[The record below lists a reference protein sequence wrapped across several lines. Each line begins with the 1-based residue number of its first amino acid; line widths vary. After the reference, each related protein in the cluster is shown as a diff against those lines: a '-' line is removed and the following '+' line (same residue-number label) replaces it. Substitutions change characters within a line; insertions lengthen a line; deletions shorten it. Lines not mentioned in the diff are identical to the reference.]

1 MSRQKD
7 SPDPDSM
14 PGVVSPAR
22 SDGVTRRDFIH
33 DLSLAALAVGMP
45 GLAKASPDTVGAAA
59 GPQATAERYYPPT
72 LTGMRGSHPGAFET
86 AHALA
91 REGREFP
98 PPRDTGEEYDLVVVG
113 AGISGLAAAYF
124 YRQQHGADTRI
135 LLLDNHDD
143 FGGHARRN
151 EFHQGGP
158 MRLAWGGT
166 VNIEHWKYSDVGNR
180 LLREIGVDIDRLL
193 ADFEYDWGSSGTGLA
208 EAVFFDEASYGR
220 DALLAGMTSLSR
232 ENLLA
237 MGERIPISA
246 AGRQSLLRFAAAEG
260 DLLANLAEGERERLL
275 HGTRY
280 TDFLREHGRLT
291 DDAIQIFG
299 NSTVGIW
306 GVPAWEMSVAEG
318 LETGLPGA
326 HILGV
331 DPAEFEDDEH
341 LPSAMFPDGNAS
353 IARLLVRQ
361 LIPAAFP
368 GMEADTDPFS
378 IVTADLD
385 YGELDR
391 PSSPARL
398 RLNATVL
405 RVANRDGGVDVHYAR
420 AGTLHAVRARQCIM
434 ACYNRII
441 PHLCPEL
448 PEQQKAGLA
457 QCIKRPMGTI
467 NVELRNGH
475 AIEESGVASAS
486 LPGSM
491 LGQVAVVNGINAG
504 PYRSEWNPDEP
515 CVLHFFFGIGAED
528 PTGLDIVEQS
538 QAGRLRLLAMSFDDF
553 ETEVHRILTGIWGPS
568 GLDVER
574 DILAITVN
582 RWPHG
587 YARDLIDL
595 EDPAWLASPGPYE
608 IGRRPCGNIAIA
620 NSDAG
625 ADAYTHTAI
634 DQAWRAVNDLPARS
648 A

>member
-1 MSRQKD
+1 
-7 SPDPDSM
+7 
-14 PGVVSPAR
+14 
-22 SDGVTRRDFIH
+22 
-33 DLSLAALAVGMP
+33 
-45 GLAKASPDTVGAAA
+45 
-59 GPQATAERYYPPT
+59 
-72 LTGMRGSHPGAFET
+72 
-86 AHALA
+86 
-91 REGREFP
+91 
-98 PPRDTGEEYDLVVVG
+98 
-113 AGISGLAAAYF
+113 
-124 YRQQHGADTRI
+124 
-135 LLLDNHDD
+135 
-143 FGGHARRN
+143 
-151 EFHQGGP
+151 

-166 VNIEHWKYSDVGNR
+166 VNIEHWKYSEVGNR

-208 EAVFFDEASYGR
+208 EAVFFDEATYGR
-220 DALLAGMTSLSR
+220 DTLLAGMTSLSR

-237 MGERIPISA
+237 MGERIPISE
-246 AGRQSLLRFAAAEG
+246 AGRRSLLRFAAAEG
-260 DLLANLAEGERERLL
+260 DLLATLSEEERERLL

-280 TDFLREHGRLT
+280 TDFLREHGGLT
-291 DDAIQIFG
+291 EDAIQIFG
-299 NSTVGIW
+299 NDPVGSW
-306 GVPAWEMSVAEG
+306 GIPAWELSVAEA
-318 LETGLPGA
+318 LESELPGA
-326 HILGV
+326 HLLGV
-331 DPAEFEDDEH
+331 DPEEFEEDDH
-341 LPSAMFPDGNAS
+341 RPSAMFPDGNAS

-368 GMEADTDPFS
+368 AMGAGDDPFS

-391 PSSPARL
+391 ASSPARL
-398 RLNATVL
+398 RLNSTVL
-405 RVANRDGGVDVHYAR
+405 RVTNRDGGVDVHYAR

-448 PEQQKAGLA
+448 PEEQKAGLA

-467 NVELRNGH
+467 NVELRNGR
-475 AIEESGVASAS
+475 AIAESGVASAS

-491 LGQVAVVNGINAG
+491 LGRVGVVNGINAG
-504 PYRSEWNPDEP
+504 PYRSEWDPDAP
-515 CVLHFFFGIGAED
+515 CILHFFFGIGAED
-528 PTGLDIVEQS
+528 PTGLDMVEQS
-538 QAGRLRLLAMSFDDF
+538 QAGRLRLLGMSFDDF
-553 ETEVHRILTGIWGPS
+553 ETEVHRILRGIWGPA

-582 RWPHG
+582 PWPHG
-587 YARDLIDL
+587 YARDLVDL
-595 EDPAWLASPGPYE
+595 EDPAWLAKPGPHE

>member
-1 MSRQKD
+1 MSRHKVENSGHGSD
-7 SPDPDSM
+7 SAAV
-14 PGVVSPAR
+14 PGRA
-22 SDGVTRRDFIH
+22 DGVTRRDFIH
-33 DLSLAALAVGMP
+33 DVGVAALALGAP
-45 GLAKASPDTVGAAA
+45 GLAGAAA
-59 GPQATAERYYPPT
+59 ERRPADTPAQTGQRYYPPT
-72 LTGMRGSHPGAFET
+72 RTGMRGSHPGAFET

-91 REGREFP
+91 RQGEAFP
-98 PPRDTGEEYDLVVVG
+98 ATVPTGEEYDLVVVG

-124 YRQQHGADTRI
+124 YRQQHGPDTRI

-143 FGGHARRN
+143 FGGHAKRN

-193 ADFEYDWGSSGTGLA
+193 SGFEYDWGSSGTGLA
-208 EAVFFDEASYGR
+208 ESLFFDEATYGR
-220 DALLAGMTSLSR
+220 DVLLAGTSSLSR
-232 ENLLA
+232 ANLLA
-237 MGERIPISA
+237 MVDRLPISE
-246 AGRQSLLRFAAAEG
+246 AGRQSLRRFAEAQG
-260 DLLANLAEGERERLL
+260 DLLDDYPDEKREQFLR
-275 HGTRY
+275 GTRY
-280 TDFLREHGRLT
+280 TDFLRIHGRLT
-291 DDAIQIFG
+291 EDAIQIFG
-299 NSTVGIW
+299 NSTVAVW
-306 GVPAWEMSVAEG
+306 GVPAWELSVAEG
-318 LETGLPGA
+318 LESGLPGA

-331 DPAEFEDDEH
+331 DPDEFDDEEH
-341 LPSAMFPDGNAS
+341 RPSAMFPDGNAS
-353 IARLLVRQ
+353 IARLLVRK

-368 GMEADTDPFS
+368 AMAADDDPFD
-378 IVTADLD
+378 IVTAALD
-385 YGELDR
+385 YATLDGDT
-391 PSSPARL
+391 SPARL
-398 RLNATVL
+398 RLNSTVL
-405 RVANRDGGVDVHYAR
+405 RVANRDGGVDVHYANGDELR
-420 AGTLHAVRARQCIM
+420 AVRAKHCIM

-448 PEQQKAGLA
+448 SEEQKAGLA

-467 NVELRNGH
+467 NVELRD
-475 AIEESGVASAS
+475 ARALEKSGVSQAS

-491 LGQVAVVNGINAG
+491 LNQVGVVNGISAG
-504 PYRSEWNPDEP
+504 AYRSQWNPDEP
-515 CVLHFFFGIGAED
+515 CVLHFFFGVGAEN
-528 PTGLDIVEQS
+528 PTGLDVVEQS

-553 ETEVHRILTGIWGPS
+553 EAEVRRILTGIWGPS

-595 EDPAWLASPGPYE
+595 EDPAWLAKPGPYE
-608 IGRRPCGNIAIA
+608 IGRQPFGNIAIA
-620 NSDAG
+620 NSDSG